1 MNIDLTKKINEF
13 ITKEYSSNTLK
24 VEEDYKD
31 ISSGIQQIFESQ
43 EIIENDI
50 RRGFVGLAT
59 QNHKLIKLNES
70 LNHQLEKVEN
80 ELNMLKQEREEKASR
95 KKARA
100 NRKRLPKRE
109 PVTREIYKLLIQA
122 AGSPNY
128 TSVRL
133 RIAICLLTVT
143 GIRIS
148 ELLPLKVGQ
157 LQTLL
162 EAHWIEIDRSKKGPA
177 NYKAFLTSEGKKV
190 VKERRKD
197 FDFLFLMKTA
207 DSYIFT
213 SELNHKKMLRRETI
227 TRDVNQIMR
236 SVSKS
241 LPNQPNITSH
251 SFRVGYISQ
260 LWKDTNDI
268 EFVRQSVGHRKMES
282 TSSYVKELS
291 DQERQKLTLLL

>member
-1 MNIDLTKKINEF
+1 MNINLTEKINEL
-13 ITKEYSSNTLK
+13 IYKEDNSSTLK
-24 VEEDYKD
+24 KEEDYKE
-31 ISSGIQQIFESQ
+31 INSGIQLLLENQQ
-43 EIIENDI
+43 IIEKDI
-50 RRGFVGLAT
+50 RLGFIGLAT

-70 LNHQLEKVEN
+70 LNRKLERVEN

-95 KKARA
+95 KEARITP
-100 NRKRLPKRE
+100 KRLLKRD
-109 PVTREIYKLLIQA
+109 PVTREIYTLLIQA
-122 AGSPNY
+122 VISPNY
-128 TSVRL
+128 KSVRL
-133 RIAICLLTVT
+133 RIAFCLLAVT

-148 ELLPLKVGQ
+148 ELLPLKVSQ

-162 EAHWIEIDRSKKGPA
+162 TAHWIAIDRSKRGPA
-177 NYKAFLTSEGKKV
+177 NHKAFLTREGRKV
-190 VKERRKD
+190 VDERKKD
-197 FDFLFLMKTA
+197 FDFLFLMKDM
-207 DSYIFT
+207 DSYVFT
-213 SELNHKKMLRRETI
+213 SELNHKKMLSRETM

-268 EFVRQSVGHRKMES
+268 EFVRQSIGHRKMDS

-291 DQERQKLTLLL
+291 DQERQELTRLL